1 MQKFCRIALAVSLS
15 VSFSLGSYSAF
26 AFDDTAKELSVPL
39 LAPESQHITASKR
52 ITARFTRGHYKKV
65 SINDTLS
72 QEVFDRF
79 IKQLDYSRN
88 IFLSSDIT
96 TLQKQSVDFDDVF
109 ARGKLTA
116 AYDIYNLNMQRRLER
131 YEYALGLLNS
141 EVMPVDSKDEGE
153 EKAQTSPFDFSKD
166 EVYTYDREEAPWATS
181 QAELDELWRIK
192 VKSDVLNLLLAGK
205 EWPDTKEVLTKRY
218 KYAIKRIKQSES
230 EDVFQ
235 LIMNSFARV
244 VEPHT
249 SYLSPRNAERF
260 QMEMNLSLEGIG
272 AVLRAEEDYTVIQ
285 SVVSGGPADVSN
297 ALKPKDRIVGV
308 AQADKN
314 FEDVIGWRL
323 DDVVEKIKG
332 PKGTTVR
339 LQVLSGE
346 SDNISEIKE
355 VTIVR
360 DKIKLENKAAKSE
373 IYFEEGGL
381 EKAKKEADESND
393 NEANSN
399 KTENIQTNNIDKFE
413 KDKIQIEKPDTRV
426 TGEVTPMKKG
436 QKLGVIT
443 IPSFYNN
450 LSSDVKKEIEKLKA
464 QDVIGIIVDLR
475 SNGGGSLPEATLLTG
490 LFIDQG
496 PVVQIRDGANRV
508 DVHRDTDGISYYD
521 GPLTVMVDR
530 YSASASEIFAA
541 AIQDYGRGLIVGE
554 HTFGKGTVQQHRGL
568 GRVYDLYENPLGSI
582 QYTIAKFYRINGGS
596 TQHRGVLPDIAF
608 PTAVDPEDWGESKE
622 ENALPWDKINK
633 AEYAKLNDITIDVT
647 YLTDLYKKR
656 IKDNS
661 EFNYLLDDIETYKA
675 EKDDKTIS
683 LNLEERKTKR
693 EERKEKRLI
702 RANERLISMGKE
714 AVKDLDDLP
723 DELDELDPFLDE
735 TARITFDFVNL
746 GKIAKK

>member
-15 VSFSLGSYSAF
+15 VSFSISSISTF
-26 AFDDTAKELSVPL
+26 AFDETNQEIPLPELT
-39 LAPESQHITASKR
+39 PESQHVTASKR
-52 ITARFTRGHYKKV
+52 ITARFTRGHYKKIKI
-65 SINDTLS
+65 SDSLS
-72 QEVFDRF
+72 QEVFDRY

-88 IFLSSDIT
+88 VFLSTDVT
-96 TLQKQSVDFDDVF
+96 DFQKHSLEFDDVF
-109 ARGKLTA
+109 ARGRLTL

-131 YEYALGLLNS
+131 YQYALTILGS
-141 EVMPVDSKDEGE
+141 EVLTNNDEKLE
-153 EKAQTSPFDFSKD
+153 QSPFDFTKSD
-166 EVYTYDREEAPWATS
+166 VYEYDREDAPWAAST
-181 QAELDELWRIK
+181 AELDELWRIK
-192 VKSDVLNLLLAGK
+192 VKADTLNLLLAGK
-205 EWPDTKEVLTKRY
+205 EWPKAKEVLTKRY
-218 KYAIKRIKQSES
+218 KYAIKRLKQSES

-235 LIMNSFARV
+235 LVMNSFARV

-285 SVVSGGPADVSN
+285 SVISGGPADQSK
-297 ALKPKDRIVGV
+297 ALKAKDRIVGV
-308 AQADKN
+308 AQNNKD

-339 LQVLSGE
+339 LQILSAE
-346 SDNISEIKE
+346 SDDISDVKE

-373 IYFEEGGL
+373 IYFEDSGIKSSDTEDS
-381 EKAKKEADESND
+381 AKTESN
-393 NEANSN
+393 
-399 KTENIQTNNIDKFE
+399 
-413 KDKIQIEKPDTRV
+413 
-426 TGEVTPMKKG
+426 G
-436 QKLGVIT
+436 QGKKLGVIT

-450 LSSDVKKEIEKLKA
+450 LSRDVKKEIANLKE
-464 QDVIGIIVDLR
+464 QEVQGIIIDLR
-475 SNGGGSLPEATLLTG
+475 GNGGGSLPEATLLTG
-490 LFIDQG
+490 LFIDKG
-496 PVVQIRDGANRV
+496 PVVQIRNGANRV
-508 DVHRDTDGISYYD
+508 DVHRDKDGISYYD

-541 AIQDYGRGLIVGE
+541 AIQDYGRGVIIGE

-608 PTAVDPEDWGESKE
+608 PTAVNPEDWGESKE
-622 ENALPWDKINK
+622 ENALPWDQIDRAK
-633 AEYAKLNDITIDVT
+633 YSKLNDVSTDVA
-647 YLTDLYKKR
+647 YLTSLYQHR

-661 EFNYLLDDIETYKA
+661 EFNYLLADIETYKI

-683 LNLEERKTKR
+683 LNLEQREKIR
-693 EERKEKRLI
+693 EERKSKRLI
-702 RANERLISMGKE
+702 RANERLITMGKE
-714 AVKDLDDLP
+714 QVVGLDDLP
-723 DELDELDPFLDE
+723 DNLDELDPFLDE
-735 TARITFDFVNL
+735 TARITFDLVGL
-746 GKIAKK
+746 GKVAKQ